1 MVRIPRNHR
10 RWAKLLLGRLIAFLC
25 ANRRTA
31 YDEGMVRRTSDNQR
45 SSRIGVTNFR
55 RDRRVF
61 GIQERDRGGHVYML
75 GKTGAGKSTLLLNMA
90 IADIAEGVGVGL
102 IDPHGDL
109 AEAILDRVP
118 RDRIDD
124 VIYINAA
131 DLDHPVAFNPL
142 RKVAPTQRHLVVSG
156 LISIF
161 KKIWPTYWGPRLE
174 HVLRH
179 VLFTLV
185 QYPGST
191 LLDISRLLTDTDFR
205 KAVLPRIE
213 GDEILEFWR
222 NEFQKLSYRS
232 QSDAIAPILN
242 KVGQL
247 RTALPLRNILGQS
260 TNTFSVRGAMDEG
273 KVIIVNLAKGKVGE
287 DNAAFLG
294 SVLVSQMQLAAA
306 SRADIPE
313 VDRKLFHLY
322 VDEFHSFVT
331 LAFADALAESR
342 KYGLYLT
349 LAHQYLGQLEEEIR
363 AAVFGNAGTMI
374 SFRVGAEDARML
386 ANEFLPVVT
395 EEDLIRLPN
404 YDVYLKM
411 LIDGMPSRPFSATTL
426 PASGIGASLRDE
438 IVVRSRERY
447 GRSVAIG

>member
-1 MVRIPRNHR
+1 MVRMV
-10 RWAKLLLGRLIAFLC
+10 
-25 ANRRTA
+25 
-31 YDEGMVRRTSDNQR
+31 YDAGMEQQTGDKTRPL
-45 SSRIGVTNFR
+45 RIGVTNFR
-55 RDRRVF
+55 RDRRAF
-61 GIQERDRGGHVYML
+61 GIRERDRAGHVYVI
-75 GKTGAGKSTLLLNMA
+75 GKTGTGKSTLLLNMVV
-90 IADIAEGVGVGL
+90 ADIHAGGGVGL
-102 IDPHGDL
+102 VDPHGDL
-109 AEAILDRVP
+109 AEAVLDRIP
-118 RDRIDD
+118 ASRIDD

-131 DLDHPVAFNPL
+131 DLDYPVAFNPL

-156 LISIF
+156 LISTF

-185 QYPGST
+185 QVPGST
-191 LLDISRLLTDTDFR
+191 LLDISRLLTNKEFR
-205 KAVLPRIE
+205 GEVLPRIE
-213 GDEILEFWR
+213 GEEVLEFWR

-260 TNTFSVRGAMDEG
+260 ENMFSVRQAMDMG

-294 SVLVSQMQLAAA
+294 SVLVNQMQLAAA
-306 SRADIPE
+306 SRADVPDW
-313 VDRKLFHLY
+313 DRRPWHLY

-349 LAHQYLGQLEEEIR
+349 LAHQYLGQLEEEVR
-363 AAVFGNAGTMI
+363 DAVFGNAGTMI
-374 SFRVGAEDARML
+374 SFRVGAEDARVL
-386 ANEFLPVVT
+386 THEFLPAVT

-404 YDVYLKM
+404 YDIYLRLM
-411 LIDGMPSRPFSATTL
+411 IDGMPSRPFSAETL
-426 PASGIGASLRDE
+426 PQPPVPVSHRVEVIR
-438 IVVRSRERY
+438 RSREQY
-447 GRSVAIG
+447 GRPV